1 MPEPGGTQALPS
13 WDDQMEALKGV
24 VDSLLRIWRPDGAT
38 VAESQ
43 DMTRLALSILACG
56 YLCRVYTDDRRPV
69 FMPLWNYA
77 CNQGGP
83 NPDYVYS
90 TIEVDPTG
98 VYQLSGYRGT
108 ARFVEITQHE
118 NDMFTPAILSGGH
131 VPLQVTNDLDELHL
145 DHDGYFNL
153 VMSAERPQGY
163 TGDWWSLDPRS
174 HRLLMRKCACDWK
187 HEVDARVAVNRL
199 DDGGADM
206 TPEEMARRFS
216 DMATWIEAMIEFDM
230 RLVRYYRQH
239 HGINVL
245 LRSTKIDEMGG
256 LPRQAYYDGI
266 HEIGDEEALIVEV
279 PLPKE
284 CTYWQILVA
293 DDRFATVDWVNRQSS
308 LNDVQARVDGDGTV
322 RAVISR
328 QDPGVHNW
336 LDKADFPWGI
346 IQMRL
351 YRASDF
357 PEATVTR
364 VPVAEVRKH
373 LPADTALVTPAE
385 RAEQLRGRRE
395 GAQLRRIW

>member
-1 MPEPGGTQALPS
+1 MSEPGATQSLPS

-24 VDSLLRIWRPDGAT
+24 VDRLLRIWRPDGAT

-69 FMPLWNYA
+69 LMPLWNYA

-90 TIEVDPTG
+90 TMEVDPMG
-98 VYQLSGYRGT
+98 IYQLSGYRGT

-118 NDMFTPAILSGGH
+118 NDMFTPAILGGGH

-145 DHDGYFNL
+145 DAGGYFRV
-153 VMSAERPQGY
+153 VMSAERPSGY
-163 TGDWWSLDPRS
+163 TGDWWRLDQRA
-174 HRLLMRKCACDWK
+174 HRLLMRRCACDWNR
-187 HEVDARVAVNRL
+187 EVDARVAVNRL
-199 DDGGADM
+199 DDAGTDL
-206 TPEEMARRFS
+206 TPEEIARRFS

-279 PLPKE
+279 PLPQE
-284 CTYWQILVA
+284 SVYWQILVA

-308 LNDVQARVDGDGTV
+308 LNDVQARVDSDGTF

-364 VPVAEVRKH
+364 VPVGEVLKY
-373 LPADTALVTPAE
+373 LPADTPVVTPDE
-385 RAEQLRGRRE
+385 RAEQLRTRRE